1 MTKKQNQLRRWSTLS
16 LVLATLYAL
25 CIAGCTYESKTKV
38 SVDGR
43 LPPTF
48 KLDGSGH
55 QIFFVVGEVSP
66 ANQVPAAQ
74 RNSEKDSLLWK
85 IRPNE
90 GTADVAWDWP
100 PITYG
105 KVPTG
110 FKQELPAQSD
120 APQLVEGRV
129 YAAGG
134 PAYGANGGEVWFTIR
149 DGKSVEVPKPGGY

>member
-1 MTKKQNQLRRWSTLS
+1 MNKKQNQLWTWATLS
-16 LVLATLYAL
+16 LILATLSAL
-25 CIAGCTYESKTKV
+25 CFAGCTYESKTKV
-38 SVDGR
+38 SVDGGN
-43 LPPTF
+43 PPTF

-74 RNSEKDSLLWK
+74 RNSEKDTLLWK

-105 KVPTG
+105 KVPIG

-120 APQLVEGRV
+120 VPQLVEGRV

-134 PAYGANGGEVWFTIR
+134 PAYGANGGEMWFTIR
-149 DGKSVEVPKPGGY
+149 DGKSVEVPKPSGY

>member
-1 MTKKQNQLRRWSTLS
+1 M
-16 LVLATLYAL
+16 
-25 CIAGCTYESKTKV
+25 
-38 SVDGR
+38 
-43 LPPTF
+43 
-48 KLDGSGH
+48 
-55 QIFFVVGEVSP
+55 GEASP

-74 RNSEKDSLLWK
+74 RNSEKDTLLWK

-105 KVPTG
+105 KVPIG
-110 FKQELPAQSD
+110 FKQEVPAQSD
-120 APQLVEGRV
+120 PPQLVEGRV

-134 PAYGANGGEVWFTIR
+134 PAHGANGGEVWFTIR